1 MPSPSLLNT
10 ILHQK
15 RLGQEMT
22 TSRAEA
28 GKLQDKPVTYCFVP
42 KSKQGMIRPCRK
54 NVGGSSKG
62 LLLTKSEA
70 I

>member
-1 MPSPSLLNT
+1 MPSPWLLNT

-15 RLGQEMT
+15 RLGLEMT
-22 TSRAEA
+22 ASRAEA
-28 GKLQDKPVTYCFVP
+28 GKLQDKPVTHCFVP
-42 KSKQGMIRPCRK
+42 KSKQGMLRPCQK
-54 NVGGSSKG
+54 PVGDRLKG